1 MRRSFSLPAGF
12 AARLRRDP
20 RTIARAVLGVLLLA
34 NLIAAYA
41 VFRPV
46 GGSAEELDSQIAALQ
61 TSAAATPDGAA
72 AHAAAGEPH
81 SAGSRI
87 RATSFWARTSWTA
100 GPPRRPFSGN
110 WTAAA
115 KESAL
120 RPKERSF
127 TYDPIEGTDKFS
139 MMTVV
144 ANYEGTYGDLL
155 QFVNRLDK
163 SQRFLI
169 IDTLAGRAAAGRAG
183 NAERADQV
191 QYVREGRELARMKL
205 GAERKKVVI
214 LAGLLVV
221 ALLVYLF
228 NGGSGSSRHPGAAA
242 VTPRPNPAASPGAL
256 PAGSAGPPATAAAG
270 SSARRGRTSAEFRPI
285 LGHPRGQPRP
295 DPDDH
300 RPDAYGLT

>member
-20 RTIARAVLGVLLLA
+20 RTIARAVLGILLLA

-61 TSAAATPDGAA
+61 TSLQRRQM
-72 AHAAAGEPH
+72 ELQ
-81 SAGSRI
+81 SMRQLVSRI
-87 RATSFWARTSWTA
+87 QQARESGDKFLGSYFMDRRTA
-100 GPPRRPFSGN
+100 SSTILGELDR
-110 WTAAA
+110 AA

-127 TYDPIEGTDKFS
+127 TYDPIEGTEKFS

-169 IDTLAGRAAAGRAG
+169 IDTLVAAPQQGAQGML
-183 NAERADQV
+183 NV
-191 QYVREGRELARMKL
+191 QIKFNTFVKEGASL
-205 GAERKKVVI
+205 G
-214 LAGLLVV
+214 
-221 ALLVYLF
+221 
-228 NGGSGSSRHPGAAA
+228 
-242 VTPRPNPAASPGAL
+242 
-256 PAGSAGPPATAAAG
+256 
-270 SSARRGRTSAEFRPI
+270 
-285 LGHPRGQPRP
+285 
-295 DPDDH
+295 
-300 RPDAYGLT
+300 